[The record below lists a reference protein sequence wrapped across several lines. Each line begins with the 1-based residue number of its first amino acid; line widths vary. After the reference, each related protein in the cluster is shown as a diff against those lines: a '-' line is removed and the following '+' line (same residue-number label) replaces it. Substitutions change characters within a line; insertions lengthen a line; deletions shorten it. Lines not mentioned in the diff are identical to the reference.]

1 MDNAL
6 PRKTCFVVM
15 PFGEKTDFDGNSID
29 FDDIYRFFIKR
40 TLKNAEKLRYIVNI
54 ECIRCD
60 EIEESG
66 SIHEKMFQQIYNAD
80 IVIVDIS
87 TANANV
93 YYELGVR
100 HALTKG
106 ITVLIRRKGTNI
118 PFNIQGLQVVEYDQ
132 GRFSSIE
139 QAKSKIQQIILNGL
153 QNRRNDS
160 PVHAVLELNIERD
173 GKPIEETKFHD
184 WRINENPEMSI
195 GLVTGDIQN
204 VRKGIDVWVNSE
216 NTNMQMARP
225 YENSI
230 SGIIRYLGAEK
241 DPDNGRILSDTIV
254 NELKEKMNDRSSVDA
269 ASVVV
274 THAGAM
280 EKSHHVKR
288 IFHAAA
294 NYGQVGQGYIPIDYV
309 ARCVTNALTT
319 TPEDSEPGSLNS
331 ILFPLMAT
339 RSEKGAVLEDRV
351 RPLFNAAI
359 DYLVNSSRKTFRKV
373 YFLAYTDKE
382 LSVCRSILQADKRL
396 TMVVPPPSSDGP
408 ATEPQVSGG
417 PAGPNT

>member
-40 TLKNAEKLRYIVNI
+40 TLKNAEKLKEMIDI
-54 ECIRCD
+54 ECVRCD

-106 ITVLIRRKGTNI
+106 VTVLIRRKGTNI

-139 QAKSKIQQIILNGL
+139 QAKSKIQQMILNGL
-153 QNRRNDS
+153 QHRRNDS
-160 PVHAVLELNIERD
+160 PVHSVLELNIERD

-184 WRINENPEMSI
+184 WRVNENPKMSI

-204 VRKGIDVWVNSE
+204 VTKGIDVWVNSE

-225 YENSI
+225 FENSI

-241 DPDNGRILSDTIV
+241 DPDNGLIKKDTIA
-254 NELKEKMNDRSSVDA
+254 NELKEKMNNRSSVDP

-274 THAGAM
+274 TSAGAM
-280 EKSHHVKR
+280 EKSHRVKH

-309 ARCVTNALTT
+309 ARCVTNALRTN
-319 TPEDSEPGSLNS
+319 PESALPNNS

-351 RPLFNAAI
+351 RPLLNAAI
-359 DYLVNSSRKTFRKV
+359 DYLIHTTRDNFRKV